1 MKNSIDTY
9 KEAIDK
15 QVSIISY
22 TMNMID
28 VFGNIPTEVANSS
41 SIDHLGNLF
50 TSFKEAGKTEYSEFI
65 YNGIIVSVYGAF
77 ERLVE
82 NIIEAYLNSI
92 SKKSKLFDKL
102 PNAIQKKHTE
112 LSLTLALKVGK
123 DRNITNEEKLKS
135 QENIVNNLSGCMGSS
150 AEIKLNVCAF
160 SSHTANF
167 RLDIV
172 RESFSNIGLTTLIDD
187 IQNNLR
193 LINFVKSEKGY
204 TESDILNKTVFF
216 NEIKFKL
223 DDLAN
228 RRNEIA
234 HGSRPQGYLSYTL
247 LLSLCDFMGVL
258 GDAIYECCLSNDKS
272 IELNNINLHDSNSY
286 LIDSPIICVDY
297 NAIGFKVVDS
307 NNLNGCNLNLGT
319 KIYITNN
326 AEKIIHETRITSL
339 IVNKISTDAHEITQP
354 FEFGIQIDIP
364 LQNNF
369 SDKKFFFYN
378 DRSLTM
384 GDINYP

>member
-15 QVSIISY
+15 QVGIISY

-28 VFGNIPTEVANSS
+28 VFGNMPTEVSDSS
-41 SIDHLGNLF
+41 AIDHLGNLF
-50 TSFKEAGKTEYSEFI
+50 TSFKDAGKTEYSEFI
-65 YNGIIVSVYGAF
+65 YNGIIVSLYGAF

-82 NIIEAYLNSI
+82 NIIEAYLSSI
-92 SKKSKLFDKL
+92 SKKSKAFDEL

-112 LSLTLALKVGK
+112 LSLSLALKVGK
-123 DRNITNEEKLKS
+123 DRNISSEEKLKS
-135 QENIVNNLSGCMGSS
+135 QESIVTNLSMCMGNS
-150 AEIKLNVCAF
+150 ENIKLNVRAF

-187 IQNNLR
+187 IQNHLM
-193 LINFVKSEKGY
+193 LVNFVKSEKGY
-204 TESDILNKTVFF
+204 TESDSLDNTVIF

-247 LLSLCDFMGVL
+247 LLSLCEFMGIL
-258 GDAIYECCLSNDKS
+258 GDTIYECCFNSDKS
-272 IELNNINLHDSNSY
+272 IELKNINLHDGNSY
-286 LIDSPIICVDY
+286 LIDTPIVCMDY

-307 NNLNGCNLNLGT
+307 KNLNGCNLKIGT

-326 AEKIIHETRITSL
+326 SELIIHEAVVTSL
-339 IVNKISTDAHEITQP
+339 VVNKKSTDAYEISEP

-369 SDKKFFFYN
+369 SDKKFFFTN
-378 DRSLTM
+378 
-384 GDINYP
+384 N